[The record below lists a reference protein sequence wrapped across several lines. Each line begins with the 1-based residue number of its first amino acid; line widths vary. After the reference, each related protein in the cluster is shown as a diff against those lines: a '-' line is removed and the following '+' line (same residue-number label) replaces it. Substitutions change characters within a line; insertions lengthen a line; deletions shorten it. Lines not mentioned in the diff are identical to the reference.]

1 MSKIMT
7 WEFPKS
13 EIRNVEI
20 RAILKDNEPWFIAK
34 DIAELLGF
42 SSKGAISNALK
53 DLDEDELGSFKMNST
68 NSEDQRL
75 KEFKIVSESGLY
87 SLIMRSRKLHIYN

>member
-20 RAILKDNEPWFIAK
+20 RAILKDNEPWFVAK
-34 DIAELLGF
+34 DVADILGI
-42 SSKGAISNALK
+42 SSKGGQSDAIA
-53 DLDEDELGSFKMNST
+53 DLDEDELGSFKTNPRNSNDT
-68 NSEDQRL
+68 RL
-75 KEFKIVSESGLY
+75 KEFNIVSESGLY